1 MGQSHTQ
8 CCCKA
13 QQVKIL
19 EESAPPPKEE
29 GLPCQEEDGQ
39 DAWTPR
45 MARHEL
51 RGSARKGRIK
61 EKDPGSTGSTASTEG
76 ESNAFN
82 SWRSEDL
89 DLVRTD
95 VSGLLRERHREA
107 NTVVS
112 AFVRSMVRG
121 RPFTVVLP
129 TGGTANCFCS
139 LNRGLDELRI
149 RVREHDKNVRQVP
162 LTQIREIIAGNAV
175 SSDACENLETP
186 LDEHTVTLAMKD
198 ECITFRLK
206 DMEERDIMAMCL
218 TLFRNELR
226 GDRVMQGANDP
237 AGLFADT
244 SLSRA
249 HSGNSLDQKSKAAL
263 KVFKAVREAEDQ

>member
-1 MGQSHTQ
+1 MGQSQTQ

-19 EESAPPPKEE
+19 EESAPPPREE
-29 GLPCQEEDGQ
+29 GPPCQEEDGQ
-39 DAWTPR
+39 DVWTPR
-45 MARHEL
+45 KAHPR
-51 RGSARKGRIK
+51 RRAK

-162 LTQIREIIAGNAV
+162 LIQVREIIAGNAV

-198 ECITFRLK
+198 ECITFRTK
-206 DMEERDIMAMCL
+206 DLEERDIMAMCL

-226 GDRVMQGANDP
+226 GDRGMQGANDP

-244 SLSRA
+244 SLTRA
-249 HSGNSLDQKSKAAL
+249 HSGNSLDHKSKAAL
-263 KVFKAVREAEDQ
+263 KVFKAVRETEDQ